1 MMLVLDVNDREF
13 VLCGYNYSTRLTK
26 DSYCL
31 KLWPHH
37 FRLSVSQIT
46 RQYISSLYLFA
57 FTFLMLKFT
66 STMCNLTVTTQQ
78 INLH

>member
-1 MMLVLDVNDREF
+1 MMLVLDVNKF

-26 DSYCL
+26 DRYCL

-37 FRLSVSQIT
+37 FRLSVCQIT
-46 RQYISSLYLFA
+46 RQYIASLYLFA
-57 FTFLMLKFT
+57 FTFLMLKFA
-66 STMCNLTVTTQQ
+66 STMCNLTVITQQ

>member
-1 MMLVLDVNDREF
+1 MMLLLDVNEF

-31 KLWPHH
+31 KLWPYH
-37 FRLSVSQIT
+37 FRLSVSLIT

-57 FTFLMLKFT
+57 FTFLMLKFA
-66 STMCNLTVTTQQ
+66 STMCNLTVTTQTD
-78 INLH
+78 